1 MSLLP
6 GDTYAN
12 AGRALWAVAG
22 SGGGGGN
29 TLASPASVTPD
40 GNGDTDLTLQS
51 QGVGQSSVSLLSPGI
66 ASLSV
71 SGTNVSYVS
80 LSSGVNQTA
89 LTNFHDG
96 ILRIQSDSLQSTQ
109 PNVAIDTNT
118 QTITLGGSVVQV
130 GTSPS
135 IVVNSPLTYS
145 ASAGAP
151 IAGFPPIVLSS
162 TGGPFIQGDNTVALG
177 GLARGL
183 YVMIGDSGASTNQA
197 DLDSRFNS
205 IFQID
210 PAQTCSGGA
219 GGADTGWNL
228 SPNGTGGLTLN
239 LTNAPTGAF
248 SVKCFPLYL
257 F

>member
-1 MSLLP
+1 M
-6 GDTYAN
+6 N

-22 SGGGGGN
+22 SGGGGN
-29 TLASPASVTPD
+29 TLTSPATVTPD
-40 GNGDTDLTLQS
+40 VNGDSSLSLTA
-51 QGVGQSSVSLLSPGI
+51 QGVGN
-66 ASLSV
+66 ATLSV
-71 SGTNVSYVS
+71 SSPMVSS
-80 LSSGVNQTA
+80 LPIYGATES
-89 LTNFHDG
+89 
-96 ILRIQSDSLQSTQ
+96 R
-109 PNVAIDTNT
+109 
-118 QTITLGGSVVQV
+118 ITLGNLGSTIFLNTFNDGVLSIRQGSNTTPALASFDVVGNVVNLGNSGSPGSVLIN
-130 GTSPS
+130 T
-135 IVVNSPLTYS
+135 PLTYT
-145 ASAGAP
+145 ATAGAP

-162 TGGPFIQGDNTVALG
+162 TAGAFVQGDNTVALG

-183 YVMIGDSGASTNQA
+183 YVMIGDSGGSTAQA

-205 IFQID
+205 IFQIN

-248 SVKCFPLYL
+248 SVKCYPLYL